1 MGDRL
6 RVAVGIMGNG
16 AALLLYAAPMIT
28 FTRVLRKKNTED
40 FSCVPYIVALLN
52 CFLYA
57 WYGLP
62 IVSRGWENFTVV
74 SINAIGVLLE
84 LSFISIYLRFAP
96 ANAKKKVGILTAL
109 VILICCATAISSALA
124 IHDHPHRKIFVGSM
138 GVIASVAMYTSPL
151 VVVKQVI
158 QTKSVKFMPFYLSL
172 FTFLSST
179 LWMTYG
185 FISHDY
191 FLGSPNMIGSP
202 LGLLQLLLY
211 FKYRKHYT
219 MDVPSSSDVEKNSE
233 KIKQEML
240 SHAED
245 NNDNAKDQ
253 LQLVLSEETKGKM

>member
-1 MGDRL
+1 MTLTFDFHFCL
-6 RVAVGIMGNG
+6 DFKVHTQKHIYIHIHMRVNI
-16 AALLLYAAPMIT
+16 
-28 FTRVLRKKNTED
+28 
-40 FSCVPYIVALLN
+40 YIYIYIHTYILN
-52 CFLYA
+52 IIILKTHKF
-57 WYGLP
+57 P
-62 IVSRGWENFTVV
+62 
-74 SINAIGVLLE
+74 
-84 LSFISIYLRFAP
+84 
-96 ANAKKKVGILTAL
+96 KKVGILTAL